1 MISLNVILM
10 MLLYMVYKSGEDRA
24 PTTVSNNTDQAL
36 EEDSSQEQ
44 QALQEQDS
52 AGGSSRVKTEPEE
65 VTASQDPHEHGFAV
79 KFKSGDTYDI
89 DCEQPCTVLEA
100 LKTLNKYKKMFTDR
114 QQNVIIQRGTG
125 DDESIVPTHFPCS
138 CIRDGEVLT
147 ISVTKLQVEKATD
160 VRNVHPTD
168 YYSVFYID
176 TKGGLNVTSTKLFR
190 NTKVEN
196 FKYLCVYGEKEMSV
210 EEALKRDGRFID
222 ELGCFELMNINDEH
236 MIVCTQKIK
245 KLHNKK
251 FKICCPRKVNTKTNQ
266 QAMPGQQKQQVLPH
280 ASTNAERTKET
291 GSVLAVAHQKGI
303 SLKTAEKET
312 SSDVDINTI
321 YKQLREQFPNLKQ
334 VMERRFPGETFQE
347 ELNLRKENFG
357 KIQQSFSQ
365 VYRVRKLL
373 ELGKSVC
380 NFIIQGTG
388 FVLFDN
394 FVLTNAHLFK
404 YWIDS
409 KLPDWHKTLNVT
421 AVFNFETQ
429 EFKEINK
436 INAKVFVGD
445 AELDYVI
452 LELITE
458 SQVPP
463 GLLKRFGPVPP
474 GLLKRF
480 GPVPLDGAACVVG
493 HPGGGVKKMDPTCV
507 IEKTRRE
514 EAVHKNLEDYKEYII
529 TLYAINQAIKND
541 PYENTY
547 VTYNSF
553 MYHRSSG
560 YPVFDAHGR
569 VFGLHSGGFFYGF
582 PKSKQSVIEFSFPLL
597 TIFENFVGNWKK
609 EGTYGKVLARVEEE
623 AKGNPHLEYR
633 FKSVVGP
640 KQGSP
645 EGHLQEV
652 QGNTAAS
659 EEPMQI
665 TASESPATVKG
676 LMTV

>member
-44 QALQEQDS
+44 QALQEQVSRQDTDTQQLTHQLL
-52 AGGSSRVKTEPEE
+52 SSHRMQN
-65 VTASQDPHEHGFAV
+65 QDPSQPEQRVQNAILIDSNGKFINERKLFLNHKVVKPDCPNTQKAIELLSEEHLGTPSHIIIIIHA
-79 KFKSGDTYDI
+79 G
-89 DCEQPCTVLEA
+89 CCQLRQEQ
-100 LKTLNKYKKMFTDR
+100 N
-114 QQNVIIQRGTG
+114 
-125 DDESIVPTHFPCS
+125 
-138 CIRDGEVLT
+138 
-147 ISVTKLQVEKATD
+147 

-303 SLKTAEKET
+303 TLK
-312 SSDVDINTI
+312 
-321 YKQLREQFPNLKQ
+321 
-334 VMERRFPGETFQE
+334 
-347 ELNLRKENFG
+347 LRKENFG
-357 KIQQSFSQ
+357 KIEQSFSEIHK
-365 VYRVRKLL
+365 VRLLL
-373 ELGKSVC
+373 ELSESVC
-380 NFIIQGTG
+380 LLEVPINDPFIIQGTG

-458 SQVPP
+458 SQ
-463 GLLKRFGPVPP
+463 VPP

-597 TIFENFVGNWKK
+597 TIFENFDIQMAFKFLVSEQKIERGGKK
-609 EGTYGKVLARVEEE
+609 DA
-623 AKGNPHLEYR
+623 
-633 FKSVVGP
+633 
-640 KQGSP
+640 
-645 EGHLQEV
+645 
-652 QGNTAAS
+652 
-659 EEPMQI
+659 
-665 TASESPATVKG
+665 
-676 LMTV
+676 